1 MARRYVLITPCRDE
15 AAHLPVTI
23 ASVASQ
29 TVPPARWVIVDDGST
44 DGTPDILAEAR
55 REHAFIHVLR
65 REDRGERAVGPGVV
79 DAFYAGLETVDL
91 DEYDYVCKLDGDL
104 DLPHDYFQRIMQR
117 FEQDAYLGNYS
128 GKSYVRQSGRLVSER
143 LGDENAIGAA
153 KFYRVQC
160 FRDIGGFLRQVSWDG
175 IDGHMCRLHGWI
187 AGSDDDEA
195 LRFVHL
201 RRMGSSQRSLWTGR
215 LRWGRGKYVMGSA
228 LYYVAAVSLY
238 RMFERPYVI
247 GGIGILCG
255 YMQAMLKRE
264 RRFVDRAYLRC
275 LRRFERC
282 ALLMGKRRAIRKF
295 NDEVW
300 TRFPPPARRAG
311 GGVVGRSEASRDAA

>member
-1 MARRYVLITPCRDE
+1 
-15 AAHLPVTI
+15 
-23 ASVASQ
+23 
-29 TVPPARWVIVDDGST
+29 
-44 DGTPDILAEAR
+44 
-55 REHAFIHVLR
+55 
-65 REDRGERAVGPGVV
+65 
-79 DAFYAGLETVDL
+79 
-91 DEYDYVCKLDGDL
+91 
-104 DLPHDYFQRIMQR
+104 
-117 FEQDAYLGNYS
+117 
-128 GKSYVRQSGRLVSER
+128 
-143 LGDENAIGAA
+143 
-153 KFYRVQC
+153 
-160 FRDIGGFLRQVSWDG
+160 
-175 IDGHMCRLHGWI
+175 
-187 AGSDDDEA
+187 
-195 LRFVHL
+195 
-201 RRMGSSQRSLWTGR
+201 MGSSQRSLWTGR